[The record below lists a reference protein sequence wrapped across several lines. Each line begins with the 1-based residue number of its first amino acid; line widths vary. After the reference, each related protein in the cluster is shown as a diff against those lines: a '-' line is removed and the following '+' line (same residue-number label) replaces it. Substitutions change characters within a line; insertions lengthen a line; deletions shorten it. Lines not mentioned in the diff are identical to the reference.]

1 MAIISVVEFEAKVFQ
16 LEQIVIRVRVSMN
29 EQVEDYDYE
38 RMANGRTTVANWLET
53 RVIPKLGDREVS
65 VIDGRYQQPHGLTQ
79 LQRLRQTYV
88 EERISLK

>member
-38 RMANGRTTVANWLET
+38 RMANGRTTVATGWK
-53 RVIPKLGDREVS
+53 P
-65 VIDGRYQQPHGLTQ
+65 GLFQ
-79 LQRLRQTYV
+79 SSAIAKCQ
-88 EERISLK
+88 SLTADINSRMA